1 MIEGKKYQGVLPMIE
16 ILKAILFGIVE
27 GVTEWLPISSTGH
40 LILLNEFVNLNMS
53 DEFRSM
59 FDVVIQLG
67 AILAVIVLFFHKL
80 NPFSPGKSVKEKNQT
95 WSLWFKVIVAI
106 IPSGVVGVLFDD
118 WMDEH
123 LHNAIVV
130 AIMLIVYGIA
140 FIVVERR
147 NTRGTFQRVSTK
159 DGPTVSRLKDNKIN
173 NVYDITYR
181 TALIIGLFQ
190 CLSLI
195 PGTSR
200 SGSTIL
206 GAILIG
212 VGRAAGA
219 EFSFFMA
226 IPTMLGASAIKGL
239 KFILSGVAATGTEIA
254 VLIVGC
260 IVSFVVSL
268 AVIRGLMEYV
278 RKHSFSAFGVYRI
291 VLGVLV
297 LGYFI
302 LK

>member
-1 MIEGKKYQGVLPMIE
+1 MIE

-27 GVTEWLPISSTGH
+27 GVTEWLPIFSTGH

-80 NPFSPGKSVKEKNQT
+80 NPFAPSKSMTEKNHT
-95 WSLWFKVIVAI
+95 WSLWFKVVAAI

-118 WMDEH
+118 WMDAH

-140 FIVVERR
+140 FILVERKNAR
-147 NTRGTFQRVSTK
+147 RV
-159 DGPTVSRLKDNKIN
+159 PTVRD
-173 NVYDITYR
+173 VYAIDYR
-181 TALIIGLFQ
+181 TAILIGLFQ

-239 KFILSGVAATGTEIA
+239 KFLLSGVVATGTEIA

-291 VLGVLV
+291 VLGILV